1 MTGREPTH
9 ACTSRLQC
17 VECGREQTAGE
28 HGWKAY
34 LTTDEDEPA
43 EAVVYC
49 PECTADE
56 FDTPPG
62 QPLRIWSVRRAA
74 SVCGAPGCPNV
85 AGPLPWRDP
94 GRKVQDCRSTSRPR
108 ARPQPDRTSRVA
120 SAPERRPRALCAK
133 ERNRRLGEDAVP
145 AGHQEAH
152 AAPPTDSRIVM
163 CGWLAHGGRRAQ
175 SRAPLRSGQLTATSS
190 DDARFV
196 LQHAPPQRLCER
208 RVTDDFLKLDLLRI
222 EQLQA

>member
-133 ERNRRLGEDAVP
+133 ERNRRLAEDAVP

-163 CGWLAHGGRRAQ
+163 CAQGGWLAPRRAP
-175 SRAPLRSGQLTATSS
+175 SAIPSATTVGTVDGHLIRRRALCPPTRAASAPLRTTSH
-190 DDARFV
+190 R
-196 LQHAPPQRLCER
+196 
-208 RVTDDFLKLDLLRI
+208 
-222 EQLQA
+222 

>member
-94 GRKVQDCRSTSRPR
+94 GRKVQDCRSTLDR
-108 ARPQPDRTSRVA
+108 ARDR
-120 SAPERRPRALCAK
+120 
-133 ERNRRLGEDAVP
+133 N
-145 AGHQEAH
+145 
-152 AAPPTDSRIVM
+152 
-163 CGWLAHGGRRAQ
+163 
-175 SRAPLRSGQLTATSS
+175 
-190 DDARFV
+190 
-196 LQHAPPQRLCER
+196 
-208 RVTDDFLKLDLLRI
+208 RI
-222 EQLQA
+222 EQVELRRRRSVDLVPCARRSGIVAWPRTPFPPVTKRRTLHLLPTVES